1 MLSTPPK
8 FLQELIA
15 LKIQGWPYRKT
26 ERKSILWREKEKKKN
41 PTQMNYGCYKARAL
55 L

>member
-26 ERKSILWREKEKKKN
+26 ERKSILWREKKKKK
-41 PTQMNYGCYKARAL
+41 PTQMNYGCYKALAL
-55 L
+55 V